1 MTIRERTEQWESEY
15 LSPYAS
21 LSRDSKGRDIW
32 EPPCDIRPV
41 YQRDRD
47 RILHCKSFRRLKHK
61 TQVFLTP
68 RGDHYRTR
76 LTHTL
81 EVSQNARTIAKA
93 LRLNEDLTEA
103 IALGHDLG
111 HTPFGH
117 AGERALNKLCSR
129 GFAHYR
135 QSVRVVEK
143 LEARAEGKWDKVH
156 KYQFFG
162 LAIFVGIPLPGTGA
176 WTGALIAAVMDMRMR
191 SALPSIALGVVMAGL
206 LVTGIT
212 YGFTSIF

>member
-1 MTIRERTEQWESEY
+1 MTDYIVNALTGADLGAYFVTLIVSMIPVIELRGAIPLGVGLG
-15 LSPYAS
+15 LSHFDAMWVSMLGNMLPVPFII
-21 LSRDSKGRDIW
+21 LF
-32 EPPCDIRPV
+32 IRP
-41 YQRDRD
+41 
-47 RILHCKSFRRLKHK
+47 IFKWMTWKSEK
-61 TQVFLTP
+61 
-68 RGDHYRTR
+68 
-76 LTHTL
+76 
-81 EVSQNARTIAKA
+81 
-93 LRLNEDLTEA
+93 
-103 IALGHDLG
+103 LG
-111 HTPFGH
+111 
-117 AGERALNKLCSR
+117 
-129 GFAHYR
+129 
-135 QSVRVVEK
+135 RVVEK

>member
-1 MTIRERTEQWESEY
+1 MLPVPFII
-15 LSPYAS
+15 LF
-21 LSRDSKGRDIW
+21 
-32 EPPCDIRPV
+32 IRP
-41 YQRDRD
+41 
-47 RILHCKSFRRLKHK
+47 IFKWMTKKSEK
-61 TQVFLTP
+61 
-68 RGDHYRTR
+68 
-76 LTHTL
+76 
-81 EVSQNARTIAKA
+81 
-93 LRLNEDLTEA
+93 
-103 IALGHDLG
+103 LG
-111 HTPFGH
+111 
-117 AGERALNKLCSR
+117 
-129 GFAHYR
+129 
-135 QSVRVVEK
+135 RVVEK